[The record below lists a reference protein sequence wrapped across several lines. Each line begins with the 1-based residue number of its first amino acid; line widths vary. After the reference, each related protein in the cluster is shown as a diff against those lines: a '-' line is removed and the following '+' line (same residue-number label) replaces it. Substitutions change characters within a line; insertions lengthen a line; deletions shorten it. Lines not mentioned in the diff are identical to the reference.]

1 MNILISDEGI
11 RVIVRDTI
19 YFLGCPIMGSVLTE
33 YNFEQKGM
41 VIIAVFFVFID
52 STHGWEVRR
61 ITIILSA
68 VNLREILKF

>member
-11 RVIVRDTI
+11 RVIVRDAI
-19 YFLGCPIMGSVLTE
+19 YFSGYPIMGSVLTE

-41 VIIAVFFVFID
+41 VIIAVLFVFID

-68 VNLREILKF
+68 VNL

>member
-1 MNILISDEGI
+1 
-11 RVIVRDTI
+11 
-19 YFLGCPIMGSVLTE
+19 MGSVLTE

-68 VNLREILKF
+68 VNL

>member
-19 YFLGCPIMGSVLTE
+19 YFSGYPIMGSVLTE

-41 VIIAVFFVFID
+41 VIIAVFFVFIK
-52 STHGWEVRR
+52 
-61 ITIILSA
+61 A
-68 VNLREILKF
+68 